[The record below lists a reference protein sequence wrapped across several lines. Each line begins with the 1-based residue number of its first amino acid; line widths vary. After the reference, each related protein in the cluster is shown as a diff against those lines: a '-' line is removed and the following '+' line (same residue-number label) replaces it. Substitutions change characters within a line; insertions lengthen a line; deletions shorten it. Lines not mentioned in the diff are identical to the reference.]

1 MATIRNI
8 YLNVDIMSTR
18 FKYLYTVD
26 IYMSFIE
33 KQRHGKHFYYYLVK
47 SVRITPIKAKKLR
60 IFLGREIPKQEELQ
74 KYFVELEKRTI
85 EAQYHAKWLPPG
97 LVERVDDLSASITVF
112 HKTPSNALPKDFMV
126 RYTYNTNAIEGNR
139 LTLRQTALVLS
150 DRIAP
155 EGARADDV
163 IEALNAVDA
172 WNFIKSYRGRLNKA
186 FVCKVQYE
194 ITKNTSCRIQGS
206 YRDGEVRISGSEH
219 IPPKPGKVP
228 KLLEELF
235 KEFYNQKKA
244 LHPIEL
250 ATFLHNSFVNIHP
263 FTDGNGRTSRLLM
276 NWIMLR
282 NKLPPVI
289 IEVTNKEQYYNAIE
303 AADKRDQK
311 PFATFLCNQLL
322 AQYTVSISG

>member
-1 MATIRNI
+1 
-8 YLNVDIMSTR
+8 MSTR
-18 FKYLYTVD
+18 FKYIYIVD

-47 SVRITPIKAKKLR
+47 NVRITSVKAKKLR
-60 IFLGREIPKQEELQ
+60 IFLGREIPKQDQLQ
-74 KYFVELEKRTI
+74 KYFLELEKKTM
-85 EAQYHAKWLPPG
+85 EARYHAKWFSQD
-97 LVERVDDLSASITVF
+97 LVEKVDDLSASITVF
-112 HKTPSNALPKDFMV
+112 HKTPSDVLPKDFLV

-150 DRIAP
+150 DKIAP
-155 EGARADDV
+155 EGARTDDV

-172 WNFIKSYRGRLNKA
+172 WNFIKSYKGRLNKA

-194 ITKNTSCRIQGS
+194 ITKNTTCRIQGD
-206 YRDGEVRISGSEH
+206 YRDSDVRISGSNH
-219 IPPKPGKVP
+219 IPPKAEKIS

-235 KEFYNQKKA
+235 KEFYTQKKA

-250 ATFLHNSFVNIHP
+250 ATFLHDRFVNIHP

-276 NWIMLR
+276 NWTLLR
-282 NKLPPVI
+282 NKFPPVI
-289 IEVTNKEQYYNAIE
+289 IEVTNREQYYNAIE
-303 AADKRDQK
+303 AADMGNQK

-322 AQYTVSISG
+322 AQYTIAVPN